1 MLSLRQ
7 RVYLRESGSL
17 ILSELLSDYTVR
29 VVVMGSAMIGSV
41 SGALGCFAY
50 LRRQSL
56 IGDVVAHSSLLG
68 IVLAFWV
75 SYLITGTG
83 NKSLLVLIPGAIV
96 AGLASLLLTQTIT
109 SQTKIKEDAGLGV
122 MLAIFFGTGM
132 TLLRWL
138 QRKQPPI
145 PGRSGLDD
153 YLFGMAAAMTSK
165 DVWMIGILG
174 LISIITVILIWPR
187 LKVMT
192 FDPQYASGLG
202 LPVRGLEFALLCLM
216 VVGIVI
222 GLQIAGVVLM
232 ISLLVAPAAAARQW
246 TDHFGRMIILASLIG
261 ALSAASG
268 SLISAVGHNL
278 PTGPVI
284 VLLMTLA
291 VVASILFSP
300 SRGIIYRRL
309 RHAA

>member
-1 MLSLRQ
+1 M
-7 RVYLRESGSL
+7 
-17 ILSELLSDYTVR
+17 SELLSDYTVR
-29 VVVMGSAMIGSV
+29 IVVMGSAMIGGV

-68 IVLAFWV
+68 IVMAFWL
-75 SYLITGTG
+75 SYVITGNG
-83 NKSLLVLIPGAIV
+83 NKSLIVLIPGAIL
-96 AGLASLLLTQTIT
+96 AGLASLLLTRAIT

-132 TLLRWL
+132 MLLRWL

-153 YLFGMAAAMTSK
+153 YIFGMAAAMTSN
-165 DVWMIGILG
+165 DLWMIGTLG
-174 LISIITVILIWPR
+174 TLSVIVVILIWPR

-192 FDPQYASGLG
+192 FDPQYAAGLG
-202 LPVRGLEFALLCLM
+202 LPVGSLELVLLCLM

-222 GLQIAGVVLM
+222 GIQIAGVVLM

-246 TDHFGRMIILASLIG
+246 THHFGRMIILASVIG
-261 ALSAASG
+261 GVCAAGG
-268 SLISAVGHNL
+268 SLISAVGSNL

-284 VLLMTLA
+284 VVLITIA
-291 VVASILFSP
+291 VVASLLFAP
-300 SRGIIYRRL
+300 GRGIVFRRL
-309 RHAA
+309 RSAS